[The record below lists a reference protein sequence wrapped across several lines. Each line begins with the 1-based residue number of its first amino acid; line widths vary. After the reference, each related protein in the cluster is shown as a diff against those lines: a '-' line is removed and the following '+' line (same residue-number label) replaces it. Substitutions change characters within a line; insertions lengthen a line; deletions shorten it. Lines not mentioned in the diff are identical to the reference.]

1 MPSSCGAC
9 SPLGGGGGGGGGGE
23 ARTEADGDT
32 PEGSGSGAA
41 AAPKRASFTPE
52 QLRKLQVQMHVHS
65 QLLVQVL
72 LLSREALRKEA
83 AFFRLSLQA
92 RHLVI
97 TPRGRRS
104 D

>member
-1 MPSSCGAC
+1 
-9 SPLGGGGGGGGGGE
+9 
-23 ARTEADGDT
+23 
-32 PEGSGSGAA
+32 
-41 AAPKRASFTPE
+41 
-52 QLRKLQVQMHVHS
+52 MHVHS

-92 RHLVI
+92 RYLVI
-97 TPRGRRS
+97 TPIGRPSS